1 MLNKQYDEGGGGMKR
16 FTHRALYIVWTDR
29 WPTLT
34 CSMPARQGT
43 RQRKT
48 AGLDLLQH
56 ARGRK
61 CVWKLLNTHRSL
73 SVHAGH
79 VDDGAFGLDQ
89 VGHAEMCQ
97 VVHAPGAVETKGS
110 YQHAPAWNE
119 HVNLA
124 RRVLFCVATLVSS
137 AFLRRCGLQCGR
149 AQRSLCLYWNST

>member
-1 MLNKQYDEGGGGMKR
+1 
-16 FTHRALYIVWTDR
+16 
-29 WPTLT
+29 
-34 CSMPARQGT
+34 MPARQGT

-110 YQHAPAWNE
+110 YQLHLLGMTRS
-119 HVNLA
+119 VNLGQ
-124 RRVLFCVATLVSS
+124 RVLCCDFG
-137 AFLRRCGLQCGR
+137 FLRFFTTVR
-149 AQRSLCLYWNST
+149 AAMWTSPALFMSLLEFYINVLCVCSTIRQNQFTKLSRTRFYRPKP

>member
-1 MLNKQYDEGGGGMKR
+1 MLNKQYEGRRGR
-16 FTHRALYIVWTDR
+16 LTHRALCIVWTDQ

-43 RQRKT
+43 RERKNGGT
-48 AGLDLLQH
+48 QFITTR
-56 ARGRK
+56 RGRK

-89 VGHAEMCQ
+89 VGHAEMSQ
-97 VVHAPGAVETKGS
+97 VVHGPGAMETKGS
-110 YQHAPAWNE
+110 YQLHLLGMNMIRN
-119 HVNLA
+119 VNLGQ
-124 RRVLFCVATLVSS
+124 RVLFWELTLVSG
-137 AFLRRCGLQCGR
+137 AFLRQCGLQCGR